1 MRALCVISGGMD
13 SATCAYIARREGYEI
28 VALHFDYNQ
37 RTMGKEREC
46 FGKICDD
53 LGVVKRLILDARFIA
68 QIGGSALTDGTLSI
82 RKGAAEL
89 GGAANSIGMKFNAAN
104 SNASDGVKSAGA
116 KFDAVEL
123 CVQAADDLCKTACDL
138 ERVAACDG
146 SGAEILVPSNSV
158 NNSFG
163 ADYGVCSVEGSFDVD
178 RNGVCA
184 ASAFLG
190 ANLTQSDAD
199 EPLRKDKISSQRG
212 GECTQG
218 GEILMQGGEIS
229 LGGDELSPQG
239 STNLAQDSETSLK
252 ILAQDDK
259 ISSQSNVASS
269 DEILS
274 KRTGRELSSQNGE
287 AISQSEAEPQQDD
300 KISLK
305 HAGGK
310 ILPQS
315 QNNKISSQSQSD
327 KIPPP
332 SGERVFSDLPST
344 YVPFR
349 NGVFLSIAAALAEKE
364 RCDAIFI
371 GVVQEDSS
379 GYPDC
384 GAEFIGAFERALDLG
399 TSRDFHPRIKTPLVH
414 LSKVQIVSLALEI
427 GVPLELTWSCY
438 EREDAAC
445 GLCDSCLLRL
455 KGFAGAGAKD
465 KIPYAIKI

>member
-53 LGVVKRLILDARFIA
+53 LGVAKRFVLDARFIA

-82 RKGAAEL
+82 RKGAVKL
-89 GGAANSIGMKFNAAN
+89 GSAANSAGTKIDSAVNSKSTRLDGQNSIAAN
-104 SNASDGVKSAGA
+104 STNAETGGQNFAASNFSTSSA
-116 KFDAVEL
+116 DATL
-123 CVQAADDLCKTACDL
+123 
-138 ERVAACDG
+138 
-146 SGAEILVPSNSV
+146 
-158 NNSFG
+158 G
-163 ADYGVCSVEGSFDVD
+163 AD
-178 RNGVCA
+178 
-184 ASAFLG
+184 SARDSRL
-190 ANLTQSDAD
+190 QS
-199 EPLRKDKISSQRG
+199 
-212 GECTQG
+212 
-218 GEILMQGGEIS
+218 GEILTQESEIS
-229 LGGDELSPQG
+229 LGGDEISSQRSKILARDDKISPQG
-239 STNLAQDSETSLK
+239 SEISPQSGAEPQ
-252 ILAQDDK
+252 QGDK
-259 ISSQSNVASS
+259 ISS
-269 DEILS
+269 
-274 KRTGRELSSQNGE
+274 KR
-287 AISQSEAEPQQDD
+287 
-300 KISLK
+300 
-305 HAGGK
+305 AGGK

-315 QNNKISSQSQSD
+315 RSD

-332 SGERVFSDLPST
+332 SGESAFSDLPST

-399 TSRDFHPRIKTPLVH
+399 TNRDFHPRIKTPLVH
-414 LSKVQIVSLALEI
+414 LSKAQIVSLALEI

-465 KIPYAIKI
+465 KIPYAIKA

>member
-13 SATCAYIARREGYEI
+13 SATCAYIAKREGYEI

-53 LGVVKRLILDARFIA
+53 LGVAKRFVLDARFIA
-68 QIGGSALTDGTLSI
+68 QIGGSALTDGTLPI

-89 GGAANSIGMKFNAAN
+89 GGAANYASAEFNSAAN
-104 SNASDGVKSAGA
+104 SKSARLGGQNSIATNSINDETGGQNFAASNFMTSPAGA
-116 KFDAVEL
+116 TLSADLARNSGGCAQKDEILTQNDEALLGDNEISPQGIKIQ
-123 CVQAADDLCKTACDL
+123 VQGGKIL
-138 ERVAACDG
+138 ACDG
-146 SGAEILVPSNSV
+146 G
-158 NNSFG
+158 
-163 ADYGVCSVEGSFDVD
+163 
-178 RNGVCA
+178 
-184 ASAFLG
+184 
-190 ANLTQSDAD
+190 
-199 EPLRKDKISSQRG
+199 ISPQD
-212 GECTQG
+212 
-218 GEILMQGGEIS
+218 GEIS
-229 LGGDELSPQG
+229 LQSGAESQ
-239 STNLAQDSETSLK
+239 
-252 ILAQDDK
+252 QDDK
-259 ISSQSNVASS
+259 ISS
-269 DEILS
+269 
-274 KRTGRELSSQNGE
+274 KR
-287 AISQSEAEPQQDD
+287 AE
-300 KISLK
+300 
-305 HAGGK
+305 G
-310 ILPQS
+310 
-315 QNNKISSQSQSD
+315 KISSQNQSD

-332 SGERVFSDLPST
+332 SGESVFSDLPST

-384 GAEFIGAFERALDLG
+384 SASFIGAFERALELG

-414 LSKVQIVSLALEI
+414 LSKAHIVSLALEI

-465 KIPYAIKI
+465 KIPYAIEA

>member
-13 SATCAYIARREGYEI
+13 SATCAYIAKREGYEI

-53 LGVVKRLILDARFIA
+53 LGVAKRFVLDARFIA
-68 QIGGSALTDGTLSI
+68 QIGGSALTDGTLPI

-89 GGAANSIGMKFNAAN
+89 GGAANSASAEFNSAAN
-104 SNASDGVKSAGA
+104 SKSARLGGQNSIATNSINDETGGQNFAASNFMTSPAGA
-116 KFDAVEL
+116 TLSADLARNSGGCAQKDEILTQNDEALLGDNEISPQGIKIQ
-123 CVQAADDLCKTACDL
+123 VQGGKIL
-138 ERVAACDG
+138 ACDG
-146 SGAEILVPSNSV
+146 G
-158 NNSFG
+158 
-163 ADYGVCSVEGSFDVD
+163 
-178 RNGVCA
+178 
-184 ASAFLG
+184 
-190 ANLTQSDAD
+190 
-199 EPLRKDKISSQRG
+199 ISPQD
-212 GECTQG
+212 
-218 GEILMQGGEIS
+218 GEIS
-229 LGGDELSPQG
+229 LQSGAESQ
-239 STNLAQDSETSLK
+239 
-252 ILAQDDK
+252 QDDK
-259 ISSQSNVASS
+259 ISS
-269 DEILS
+269 
-274 KRTGRELSSQNGE
+274 KR
-287 AISQSEAEPQQDD
+287 AE
-300 KISLK
+300 
-305 HAGGK
+305 G
-310 ILPQS
+310 
-315 QNNKISSQSQSD
+315 KISSQNQSD

-332 SGERVFSDLPST
+332 SGESVFSDLPST

-384 GAEFIGAFERALDLG
+384 SASFIGAFERALELG

-414 LSKVQIVSLALEI
+414 LSKAHIVSLALEI

-465 KIPYAIKI
+465 KIPYAIEA

>member
-13 SATCAYIARREGYEI
+13 SATCAYIAKREGYEI
-28 VALHFDYNQ
+28 VALHFDYDQ

-53 LGVVKRLILDARFIA
+53 LGVAKRFVLDARFIA
-68 QIGGSALTDGTLSI
+68 QIGGSALTDGTLPI

-89 GGAANSIGMKFNAAN
+89 CAAANSASAEIDSAAN
-104 SNASDGVKSAGA
+104 FKN
-116 KFDAVEL
+116 VEL
-123 CVQAADDLCKTACDL
+123 GELNFIETNSAAELDGQNFTASNFSASPADAPLSADLA
-138 ERVAACDG
+138 RN
-146 SGAEILVPSNSV
+146 SG
-158 NNSFG
+158 G
-163 ADYGVCSVEGSFDVD
+163 
-178 RNGVCA
+178 CA
-184 ASAFLG
+184 
-190 ANLTQSDAD
+190 QS
-199 EPLRKDKISSQRG
+199 
-212 GECTQG
+212 
-218 GEILMQGGEIS
+218 GEILPQDTEIL
-229 LGGDELSPQG
+229 LGGDELSLQG
-239 STNLAQDSETSLK
+239 SK
-252 ILAQDDK
+252 ILAC
-259 ISSQSNVASS
+259 
-269 DEILS
+269 
-274 KRTGRELSSQNGE
+274 
-287 AISQSEAEPQQDD
+287 DD
-300 KISLK
+300 KISLQGSKILVQEGEISLQSGAEPQQGDKIPPK
-305 HAGGK
+305 HAVGE

-315 QNNKISSQSQSD
+315 QNNKISPQSQSD
-327 KIPPP
+327 KISPQ
-332 SGERVFSDLPST
+332 SGESVFLDLPST

-414 LSKVQIVSLALEI
+414 LSKAQIVSLALRI

-465 KIPYAIKI
+465 KIPYALEA

>member
-28 VALHFDYNQ
+28 VALHFDYDQ

-53 LGVVKRLILDARFIA
+53 LGVSKRLILDARFIA
-68 QIGGSALTDGTLSI
+68 QIGGSALTDGALPI

-89 GGAANSIGMKFNAAN
+89 CGVANSVGAKIDGATN
-104 SNASDGVKSAGA
+104 SKSAEFGELNFIETNSVA
-116 KFDAVEL
+116 ELNGQNSIAVNSINVEIGGQNFTALNFSTSPADAPLSADLARSGCAQSGEILTQDGEILLGGDEFSSQGSKILARDDKFSPQGGKISL
-123 CVQAADDLCKTACDL
+123 Q
-138 ERVAACDG
+138 
-146 SGAEILVPSNSV
+146 SGAEPQQ
-158 NNSFG
+158 G
-163 ADYGVCSVEGSFDVD
+163 
-178 RNGVCA
+178 
-184 ASAFLG
+184 
-190 ANLTQSDAD
+190 
-199 EPLRKDKISSQRG
+199 DKISS
-212 GECTQG
+212 
-218 GEILMQGGEIS
+218 
-229 LGGDELSPQG
+229 
-239 STNLAQDSETSLK
+239 
-252 ILAQDDK
+252 
-259 ISSQSNVASS
+259 
-269 DEILS
+269 
-274 KRTGRELSSQNGE
+274 KR
-287 AISQSEAEPQQDD
+287 
-300 KISLK
+300 
-305 HAGGK
+305 AGGK

-315 QNNKISSQSQSD
+315 RSD
-327 KIPPP
+327 KISPP
-332 SGERVFSDLPST
+332 SGESAFSDLPST

-371 GVVQEDSS
+371 GVVQEDGS

-414 LSKVQIVSLALEI
+414 LSKAQIVSLALEI

-465 KIPYAIKI
+465 KIPYAIEA

>member
-28 VALHFDYNQ
+28 VALHFDYDQ

-53 LGVVKRLILDARFIA
+53 LGVAKRFILDARFIA
-68 QIGGSALTDGTLSI
+68 QIGGSALTDGALPI

-89 GGAANSIGMKFNAAN
+89 CGAANS
-104 SNASDGVKSAGA
+104 
-116 KFDAVEL
+116 
-123 CVQAADDLCKTACDL
+123 T
-138 ERVAACDG
+138 
-146 SGAEILVPSNSV
+146 GAEIDSAVNSKNAELSRQNFTETNSV
-158 NNSFG
+158 AELSEQNSIAVNSTNAEIGGQNFTASNFSAG
-163 ADYGVCSVEGSFDVD
+163 PAD
-178 RNGVCA
+178 A
-184 ASAFLG
+184 TL
-190 ANLTQSDAD
+190 DAD
-199 EPLRKDKISSQRG
+199 LARNSGSCMQKD
-212 GECTQG
+212 
-218 GEILMQGGEIS
+218 EILIQDGEAS
-229 LGGDELSPQG
+229 LRDNEISPQG
-239 STNLAQDSETSLK
+239 SKISAQSGK
-252 ILAQDDK
+252 ILACDGGISPQGSE
-259 ISSQSNVASS
+259 ISSQSGA
-269 DEILS
+269 E
-274 KRTGRELSSQNGE
+274 SQQG
-287 AISQSEAEPQQDD
+287 D
-300 KISLK
+300 KIPPK
-305 HAGGK
+305 HAEGE
-310 ILPQS
+310 
-315 QNNKISSQSQSD
+315 ISSQSQNNQISPSNRSD
-327 KIPPP
+327 KISPP
-332 SGERVFSDLPST
+332 SGESAFSDLPST

-414 LSKVQIVSLALEI
+414 LSKAQIVSLALEI

-465 KIPYAIKI
+465 KIPYAIEA

>member
-28 VALHFDYNQ
+28 VALHFDYDQ
-37 RTMGKEREC
+37 RTMDKEREC

-53 LGVVKRLILDARFIA
+53 LGVAKRFVLDACLIA
-68 QIGGSALTDGTLSI
+68 QIGGNALTDGALPI

-89 GGAANSIGMKFNAAN
+89 RGAANFTGTEIDSATNSKSTRLEGQNSIEANSVAELDRQNSIAANSINAEISGQNFTASNFSASPADAMLDADLARN
-104 SNASDGVKSAGA
+104 SG
-116 KFDAVEL
+116 
-123 CVQAADDLCKTACDL
+123 CVQ
-138 ERVAACDG
+138 
-146 SGAEILVPSNSV
+146 SGEIL
-158 NNSFG
+158 
-163 ADYGVCSVEGSFDVD
+163 
-178 RNGVCA
+178 
-184 ASAFLG
+184 
-190 ANLTQSDAD
+190 
-199 EPLRKDKISSQRG
+199 
-212 GECTQG
+212 TQG
-218 GEILMQGGEIS
+218 GETS
-229 LGGDELSPQG
+229 LGDNEISPQG
-239 STNLAQDSETSLK
+239 SKISTQGGK
-252 ILAQDDK
+252 ILARDDK
-259 ISSQSNVASS
+259 ISPQ
-269 DEILS
+269 DGEILP
-274 KRTGRELSSQNGE
+274 
-287 AISQSEAEPQQDD
+287 QSGAEPQQGD
-300 KISLK
+300 KIPPK
-305 HAGGK
+305 HTEGE

-315 QNNKISSQSQSD
+315 QNNQILPPSQSD
-327 KIPPP
+327 KISLP
-332 SGERVFSDLPST
+332 SGESVFSDLPST

-414 LSKVQIVSLALEI
+414 LSKAQIVSLALEI

-465 KIPYAIKI
+465 KIPYAIEA

>member
-13 SATCAYIARREGYEI
+13 SATCAYIAKREGYEI
-28 VALHFDYNQ
+28 VALHFDYDQ
-37 RTMGKEREC
+37 RTMDKEREC

-53 LGVVKRLILDARFIA
+53 LGVAKRFVLDARFIA

-89 GGAANSIGMKFNAAN
+89 CGATNSTGTEIDSAVNSKSAEFGELNFIETNSVAELDGQNSIAVNSTNAEIGGQNFTALN
-104 SNASDGVKSAGA
+104 FSTSPADATLGA
-116 KFDAVEL
+116 DLARDSGG
-123 CVQAADDLCKTACDL
+123 CVQ
-138 ERVAACDG
+138 
-146 SGAEILVPSNSV
+146 SGEIL
-158 NNSFG
+158 
-163 ADYGVCSVEGSFDVD
+163 
-178 RNGVCA
+178 
-184 ASAFLG
+184 
-190 ANLTQSDAD
+190 
-199 EPLRKDKISSQRG
+199 
-212 GECTQG
+212 TQG
-218 GEILMQGGEIS
+218 GEAS
-229 LGGDELSPQG
+229 LGDNEISPQG
-239 STNLAQDSETSLK
+239 SKIPTQGGK
-252 ILAQDDK
+252 ILARDDK
-259 ISSQSNVASS
+259 ISSQGSKILVQEG
-269 DEILS
+269 EISL
-274 KRTGRELSSQNGE
+274 
-287 AISQSEAEPQQDD
+287 QSGAEPQQGD
-300 KISLK
+300 KISPK
-305 HAGGK
+305 HAGSEISPK
-310 ILPQS
+310 S

-327 KIPPP
+327 KISPP

-414 LSKVQIVSLALEI
+414 LSKAQIVSLALEI

-455 KGFAGAGAKD
+455 KGFAGACAKD
-465 KIPYAIKI
+465 KIPYAIEV

>member
-13 SATCAYIARREGYEI
+13 SATCAYIAKCEGYEI
-28 VALHFDYNQ
+28 VALHFDYYQ
-37 RTMGKEREC
+37 RTMDKEREC

-53 LGVVKRLILDARFIA
+53 LGVAKRFVLDARFIA
-68 QIGGSALTDGTLSI
+68 QIGGSALTDGTLPI

-89 GGAANSIGMKFNAAN
+89 CGAANSTDAELDSVANSKNAELSRQNFIETNSAAELDGQNFIAAN
-104 SNASDGVKSAGA
+104 STN
-116 KFDAVEL
+116 
-123 CVQAADDLCKTACDL
+123 
-138 ERVAACDG
+138 
-146 SGAEILVPSNSV
+146 AEIGGQNFAASNFMTSPADATL
-158 NNSFG
+158 G
-163 ADYGVCSVEGSFDVD
+163 ADLA
-178 RNGVCA
+178 RNSGGCA
-184 ASAFLG
+184 QKDEI
-190 ANLTQSDAD
+190 LTQYGETSLRGD
-199 EPLRKDKISSQRG
+199 EISSQG
-212 GECTQG
+212 TKKIQVQG
-218 GEILMQGGEIS
+218 GKILARDGKILPQGSEIS
-229 LGGDELSPQG
+229 L
-239 STNLAQDSETSLK
+239 
-252 ILAQDDK
+252 
-259 ISSQSNVASS
+259 QS
-269 DEILS
+269 
-274 KRTGRELSSQNGE
+274 G
-287 AISQSEAEPQQDD
+287 AEPQQGD
-300 KISLK
+300 KIPPK
-305 HAGGK
+305 HAVGE

-315 QNNKISSQSQSD
+315 QNNKISPQSQSD
-327 KIPPP
+327 KISPQ
-332 SGERVFSDLPST
+332 SGESVFSDLPST

-414 LSKVQIVSLALEI
+414 LSKAQIVSLALEI

-465 KIPYAIKI
+465 KIPYAIEA

>member
-53 LGVVKRLILDARFIA
+53 LGVAKRFVLDARFIA
-68 QIGGSALTDGTLSI
+68 QIGGSALTDGTLPI
-82 RKGAAEL
+82 RKGAVEL
-89 GGAANSIGMKFNAAN
+89 CGAVNSKSVRLDGQNSIAANSINAEIGGQNFAA
-104 SNASDGVKSAGA
+104 SNFMMSSADATLGVDSAR
-116 KFDAVEL
+116 DSRL
-123 CVQAADDLCKTACDL
+123 Q
-138 ERVAACDG
+138 
-146 SGAEILVPSNSV
+146 SGEILIQDAEIL
-158 NNSFG
+158 
-163 ADYGVCSVEGSFDVD
+163 
-178 RNGVCA
+178 
-184 ASAFLG
+184 
-190 ANLTQSDAD
+190 
-199 EPLRKDKISSQRG
+199 
-212 GECTQG
+212 
-218 GEILMQGGEIS
+218 
-229 LGGDELSPQG
+229 LGGDEPSPQG
-239 STNLAQDSETSLK
+239 GK
-252 ILAQDDK
+252 ILACDDK
-259 ISSQSNVASS
+259 ILPQEGEISSQS
-269 DEILS
+269 
-274 KRTGRELSSQNGE
+274 G
-287 AISQSEAEPQQDD
+287 AEPQQGD
-300 KISLK
+300 KIPPK
-305 HAGGK
+305 HAGSEISPK
-310 ILPQS
+310 S
-315 QNNKISSQSQSD
+315 QNNQISSQSRSD
-327 KIPPP
+327 KISPS
-332 SGERVFSDLPST
+332 SGESVFSDLPST

-384 GAEFIGAFERALDLG
+384 GAEFIGAFERALELG

-414 LSKVQIVSLALEI
+414 LSKAQIVSLALKI

-465 KIPYAIKI
+465 KIPYAIEA

>member
-28 VALHFDYNQ
+28 VALHFDYDQ

-53 LGVVKRLILDARFIA
+53 LGVAKRLILDARFIA
-68 QIGGSALTDGTLSI
+68 QIGGSALTDGALPI

-89 GGAANSIGMKFNAAN
+89 CGAVNSIGAKIDSAANSKSARLDGQNFTKTNSVAELDGQNSIAAN
-104 SNASDGVKSAGA
+104 STNAETGGQNFTASNFMTSPAGA
-116 KFDAVEL
+116 PL
-123 CVQAADDLCKTACDL
+123 SADLA
-138 ERVAACDG
+138 RN
-146 SGAEILVPSNSV
+146 SGGCAQKDEIL
-158 NNSFG
+158 
-163 ADYGVCSVEGSFDVD
+163 
-178 RNGVCA
+178 
-184 ASAFLG
+184 
-190 ANLTQSDAD
+190 
-199 EPLRKDKISSQRG
+199 
-212 GECTQG
+212 TQG
-218 GEILMQGGEIS
+218 GEAS
-229 LGGDELSPQG
+229 LGDNEISPQG
-239 STNLAQDSETSLK
+239 GK
-252 ILAQDDK
+252 ILA
-259 ISSQSNVASS
+259 
-269 DEILS
+269 
-274 KRTGRELSSQNGE
+274 R
-287 AISQSEAEPQQDD
+287 DD
-300 KISLK
+300 KISLQDGEIASQSGAELQQGDEIPPK
-305 HAGGK
+305 HAGGE
-310 ILPQS
+310 ISPQS
-315 QNNKISSQSQSD
+315 QNNKISSQSQSNE
-327 KIPPP
+327 IPPP
-332 SGERVFSDLPST
+332 SGESAFSDLPST

-384 GAEFIGAFERALDLG
+384 SAEFIGAFERALDLG

-414 LSKVQIVSLALEI
+414 LSKAQIVSLALEI

-465 KIPYAIKI
+465 KIPYAIEA

>member
-53 LGVVKRLILDARFIA
+53 LGVAKRFVLDARFIA
-68 QIGGSALTDGTLSI
+68 QIGGSALTDGTLPI

-89 GGAANSIGMKFNAAN
+89 CGAVNFTGAEIDSAANSKSARLDGQNFTKTNSVAELDGQNSIAAN
-104 SNASDGVKSAGA
+104 STNAETGGQNFTASNFSTSPADAPLSADLARNSGG
-116 KFDAVEL
+116 
-123 CVQAADDLCKTACDL
+123 CVQKDEILTQNDEALLGDNEISPQGTKIQVQGGKIL
-138 ERVAACDG
+138 ACDG
-146 SGAEILVPSNSV
+146 GISPQDGEIPSQSGAEPQQ
-158 NNSFG
+158 G
-163 ADYGVCSVEGSFDVD
+163 
-178 RNGVCA
+178 
-184 ASAFLG
+184 
-190 ANLTQSDAD
+190 
-199 EPLRKDKISSQRG
+199 DKISS
-212 GECTQG
+212 
-218 GEILMQGGEIS
+218 
-229 LGGDELSPQG
+229 
-239 STNLAQDSETSLK
+239 
-252 ILAQDDK
+252 
-259 ISSQSNVASS
+259 
-269 DEILS
+269 
-274 KRTGRELSSQNGE
+274 
-287 AISQSEAEPQQDD
+287 
-300 KISLK
+300 K
-305 HAGGK
+305 HAGSE
-310 ILPQS
+310 ISPQS
-315 QNNKISSQSQSD
+315 QNNKISPQSRSD
-327 KIPPP
+327 KIPLQ
-332 SGERVFSDLPST
+332 SGESVFSDLPST

-414 LSKVQIVSLALEI
+414 LSKAQIVSLALEI

-465 KIPYAIKI
+465 KIPYAIEI

>member
-28 VALHFDYNQ
+28 VALHFDYDQ

-53 LGVVKRLILDARFIA
+53 LGVAKRLILDARFIA
-68 QIGGSALTDGTLSI
+68 QIGGSALTDGALPI

-89 GGAANSIGMKFNAAN
+89 GGAANSA
-104 SNASDGVKSAGA
+104 
-116 KFDAVEL
+116 
-123 CVQAADDLCKTACDL
+123 
-138 ERVAACDG
+138 
-146 SGAEILVPSNSV
+146 GAEIDSAVNSKSTELSRQNFTETNSV
-158 NNSFG
+158 AELDGQNSIVANSINAEIGGQNFTASNFSTSP
-163 ADYGVCSVEGSFDVD
+163 ADASLSADLA
-178 RNGVCA
+178 RNSGGCA
-184 ASAFLG
+184 
-190 ANLTQSDAD
+190 QKD
-199 EPLRKDKISSQRG
+199 EIL
-212 GECTQG
+212 TQG
-218 GEILMQGGEIS
+218 GEAS
-229 LGGDELSPQG
+229 LGDNEISPQG
-239 STNLAQDSETSLK
+239 SKISAQSGK
-252 ILAQDDK
+252 ILARDDK
-259 ISSQSNVASS
+259 ISPQ
-269 DEILS
+269 DGEILP
-274 KRTGRELSSQNGE
+274 
-287 AISQSEAEPQQDD
+287 QSEAESQQGD
-300 KISLK
+300 KIPPK

-315 QNNKISSQSQSD
+315 QNNQISPPSRSD
-327 KIPPP
+327 EIPSP
-332 SGERVFSDLPST
+332 SGESAFSDLPST

-384 GAEFIGAFERALDLG
+384 SVEFIGAFERVLELG

-414 LSKVQIVSLALEI
+414 LSKAQIVSLALGI

>member
-13 SATCAYIARREGYEI
+13 SATCAYIAKREGYEI

-37 RTMGKEREC
+37 RTMGKEQEC

-53 LGVVKRLILDARFIA
+53 LGVAKRLILDARFIA
-68 QIGGSALTDGTLSI
+68 QIGGSALTDGALPI

-89 GGAANSIGMKFNAAN
+89 CGAANSASAEFNSAINFKSARLDGKNSIAAN
-104 SNASDGVKSAGA
+104 STN
-116 KFDAVEL
+116 
-123 CVQAADDLCKTACDL
+123 
-138 ERVAACDG
+138 
-146 SGAEILVPSNSV
+146 AEIGGQNFAASNFST
-158 NNSFG
+158 SSADATLG
-163 ADYGVCSVEGSFDVD
+163 AD
-178 RNGVCA
+178 
-184 ASAFLG
+184 SARSSC
-190 ANLTQSDAD
+190 TQS
-199 EPLRKDKISSQRG
+199 
-212 GECTQG
+212 
-218 GEILMQGGEIS
+218 GEILMQDAEILLEGDELSLQDSKILACDDKILSQGSEILVQEGEIS
-229 LGGDELSPQG
+229 LQSGAESQQG
-239 STNLAQDSETSLK
+239 
-252 ILAQDDK
+252 DK
-259 ISSQSNVASS
+259 IS
-269 DEILS
+269 
-274 KRTGRELSSQNGE
+274 
-287 AISQSEAEPQQDD
+287 P
-300 KISLK
+300 K

-315 QNNKISSQSQSD
+315 QNNQISSPSRSD
-327 KIPPP
+327 KISPP
-332 SGERVFSDLPST
+332 SGEGAFSDLPST

-371 GVVQEDSS
+371 GVVQEDGS

-414 LSKVQIVSLALEI
+414 LSKAQIVSLALRI

-465 KIPYAIKI
+465 KIPYAIEA

>member
-53 LGVVKRLILDARFIA
+53 LGVAKRLILDARFIA
-68 QIGGSALTDGTLSI
+68 QIGGSALTDGALPI

-89 GGAANSIGMKFNAAN
+89 CGAVNSIGAKIDSAANSKSTELSRQNFTETNSAAELDGQNSIVAN
-104 SNASDGVKSAGA
+104 STNAEIGGQNFTALNFSASPADATLGA
-116 KFDAVEL
+116 DSARDSRLQSGEILIQDAEIL
-123 CVQAADDLCKTACDL
+123 LGGDEPSPQGGKILACDDKISPQGSKIL
-138 ERVAACDG
+138 VQEG
-146 SGAEILVPSNSV
+146 EISPQSGAEPQQ
-158 NNSFG
+158 G
-163 ADYGVCSVEGSFDVD
+163 
-178 RNGVCA
+178 
-184 ASAFLG
+184 
-190 ANLTQSDAD
+190 
-199 EPLRKDKISSQRG
+199 DKISS
-212 GECTQG
+212 
-218 GEILMQGGEIS
+218 
-229 LGGDELSPQG
+229 
-239 STNLAQDSETSLK
+239 
-252 ILAQDDK
+252 
-259 ISSQSNVASS
+259 
-269 DEILS
+269 
-274 KRTGRELSSQNGE
+274 
-287 AISQSEAEPQQDD
+287 
-300 KISLK
+300 K

-310 ILPQS
+310 ISP
-315 QNNKISSQSQSD
+315 QSQSD

-332 SGERVFSDLPST
+332 SGESAFSDLPST

-384 GAEFIGAFERALDLG
+384 SAEFIGAFERALDLG

-414 LSKVQIVSLALEI
+414 LSKAQIVSLALGI

-465 KIPYAIKI
+465 KIPYAIEA

>member
-13 SATCAYIARREGYEI
+13 SATCAYIAKREGYEI
-28 VALHFDYNQ
+28 VALHFDYDQ

-53 LGVVKRLILDARFIA
+53 LGVAKRFVLDARFIA

-89 GGAANSIGMKFNAAN
+89 GAAVNSASAEIDSAANSKSAELGELNFIETNSAAEVNGQNSIAAN
-104 SNASDGVKSAGA
+104 STN
-116 KFDAVEL
+116 
-123 CVQAADDLCKTACDL
+123 
-138 ERVAACDG
+138 
-146 SGAEILVPSNSV
+146 AEIGGQNFTALNFSTNPADALLSADLTRNS
-158 NNSFG
+158 G
-163 ADYGVCSVEGSFDVD
+163 G
-178 RNGVCA
+178 CA
-184 ASAFLG
+184 
-190 ANLTQSDAD
+190 QKD
-199 EPLRKDKISSQRG
+199 EIL
-212 GECTQG
+212 TQG
-218 GEILMQGGEIS
+218 GEASLGDNEISPQDGEI
-229 LGGDELSPQG
+229 LP
-239 STNLAQDSETSLK
+239 
-252 ILAQDDK
+252 
-259 ISSQSNVASS
+259 
-269 DEILS
+269 
-274 KRTGRELSSQNGE
+274 
-287 AISQSEAEPQQDD
+287 QSEAEPQQGD
-300 KISLK
+300 KIPPK
-305 HAGGK
+305 HAEGE
-310 ILPQS
+310 ISPQS
-315 QNNKISSQSQSD
+315 QKNKISSQSRSD
-327 KIPPP
+327 KISPP
-332 SGERVFSDLPST
+332 SGESAFSDLPST

-384 GAEFIGAFERALDLG
+384 SASFIGAFERALDLG

-414 LSKVQIVSLALEI
+414 LSKAQIVSLALEI

-465 KIPYAIKI
+465 KIPYALEA

>member
-13 SATCAYIARREGYEI
+13 SATCAYIAKREGYEI
-28 VALHFDYNQ
+28 VALHFDYDQ

-53 LGVVKRLILDARFIA
+53 LGVAKRLILDARFIA
-68 QIGGSALTDGTLSI
+68 QIGGSALTDGALPI

-89 GGAANSIGMKFNAAN
+89 CGAVNFTGTEIDSAANSKSARLDGQNSIAANSIDAEIGGQNFT
-104 SNASDGVKSAGA
+104 ASDFSAGSA
-116 KFDAVEL
+116 AAPLDA
-123 CVQAADDLCKTACDL
+123 D
-138 ERVAACDG
+138 
-146 SGAEILVPSNSV
+146 
-158 NNSFG
+158 
-163 ADYGVCSVEGSFDVD
+163 
-178 RNGVCA
+178 
-184 ASAFLG
+184 SARSSR
-190 ANLTQSDAD
+190 TQS
-199 EPLRKDKISSQRG
+199 
-212 GECTQG
+212 
-218 GEILMQGGEIS
+218 GEILTQESEIS
-229 LGGDELSPQG
+229 LGDDEPSPQG
-239 STNLAQDSETSLK
+239 SKISAQSNK
-252 ILAQDDK
+252 ISARDDK
-259 ISSQSNVASS
+259 ISPQ
-269 DEILS
+269 DGEILP
-274 KRTGRELSSQNGE
+274 
-287 AISQSEAEPQQDD
+287 QSGAEPQQGD
-300 KISLK
+300 KILPK

-315 QNNKISSQSQSD
+315 QNNQISPQSQNNKIS
-327 KIPPP
+327 PP
-332 SGERVFSDLPST
+332 SGENAFSDLPST

-349 NGVFLSIAAALAEKE
+349 NGVFLSIAAALAETE

-384 GAEFIGAFERALDLG
+384 SAEFIGAFERALDLG

-414 LSKVQIVSLALEI
+414 LSKAQIVSLALEI

-465 KIPYAIKI
+465 KIPYAIEA

>member
-53 LGVVKRLILDARFIA
+53 LGVAKRLILDARFIA
-68 QIGGSALTDGTLSI
+68 QIGGSALTDGALPI
-82 RKGAAEL
+82 RKSAAEL
-89 GGAANSIGMKFNAAN
+89 CGAANSTGAEIDSAAN
-104 SNASDGVKSAGA
+104 SKSTRLDGQNSIAANFTNAEIGGQNFTASDFSAGSA
-116 KFDAVEL
+116 NAPL
-123 CVQAADDLCKTACDL
+123 SADLA
-138 ERVAACDG
+138 RN
-146 SGAEILVPSNSV
+146 SG
-158 NNSFG
+158 G
-163 ADYGVCSVEGSFDVD
+163 
-178 RNGVCA
+178 CA
-184 ASAFLG
+184 
-190 ANLTQSDAD
+190 QSG
-199 EPLRKDKISSQRG
+199 K
-212 GECTQG
+212 
-218 GEILMQGGEIS
+218 IS

-239 STNLAQDSETSLK
+239 SK
-252 ILAQDDK
+252 ILARDNK
-259 ISSQSNVASS
+259 ISSQGSKILVQEG
-269 DEILS
+269 EILP
-274 KRTGRELSSQNGE
+274 
-287 AISQSEAEPQQDD
+287 QSGAEPQQGD
-300 KISLK
+300 KISPK
-305 HAGGK
+305 HAEGE
-310 ILPQS
+310 ISPQS
-315 QNNKISSQSQSD
+315 QNNKISPQNQSD
-327 KIPPP
+327 KISPP

-414 LSKVQIVSLALEI
+414 LSKAQIVSLALRI

-465 KIPYAIKI
+465 KIPYAIKA

>member
-37 RTMGKEREC
+37 RTMDKEREC

-53 LGVVKRLILDARFIA
+53 LGVAKRFILDARFIA
-68 QIGGSALTDGTLSI
+68 QIGGSALTDGTLPI

-89 GGAANSIGMKFNAAN
+89 CGAANSTGTEIDSATNSKSARLDGQNSIAAN
-104 SNASDGVKSAGA
+104 SID
-116 KFDAVEL
+116 
-123 CVQAADDLCKTACDL
+123 
-138 ERVAACDG
+138 
-146 SGAEILVPSNSV
+146 AEIGGQNFTETNFS
-158 NNSFG
+158 
-163 ADYGVCSVEGSFDVD
+163 
-178 RNGVCA
+178 
-184 ASAFLG
+184 ASP
-190 ANLTQSDAD
+190 ANAPLDAD
-199 EPLRKDKISSQRG
+199 SARSGCAQS
-212 GECTQG
+212 
-218 GEILMQGGEIS
+218 GEILTQESEIS
-229 LGGDELSPQG
+229 LGGDEPSPQGGKILACDDKISPQG
-239 STNLAQDSETSLK
+239 SK
-252 ILAQDDK
+252 ILVQEGEILPQSGVEPPQGDK
-259 ISSQSNVASS
+259 ISS
-269 DEILS
+269 
-274 KRTGRELSSQNGE
+274 KRAEGE
-287 AISQSEAEPQQDD
+287 
-300 KISLK
+300 
-305 HAGGK
+305 
-310 ILPQS
+310 
-315 QNNKISSQSQSD
+315 ISSQSRSD
-327 KIPPP
+327 KIPPQD
-332 SGERVFSDLPST
+332 GESAFSDLPNT

-384 GAEFIGAFERALDLG
+384 SAGFIGAFERALELG

-414 LSKVQIVSLALEI
+414 LSKAQIVSLALEI

-465 KIPYAIKI
+465 KIPYAIET

>member
-13 SATCAYIARREGYEI
+13 SATCAYIAKREGYEI
-28 VALHFDYNQ
+28 VALHFDYDQ

-53 LGVVKRLILDARFIA
+53 LGVAKRLILDARFIA

-89 GGAANSIGMKFNAAN
+89 CGATNSTGTEIDSAVNSKSAEFGELNFIETNSVAELDGQNSIAVNSTNAEIGGQNFTA
-104 SNASDGVKSAGA
+104 SNFSAGSA
-116 KFDAVEL
+116 DAPL
-123 CVQAADDLCKTACDL
+123 SADLARNSGSCV
-138 ERVAACDG
+138 
-146 SGAEILVPSNSV
+146 
-158 NNSFG
+158 
-163 ADYGVCSVEGSFDVD
+163 
-178 RNGVCA
+178 
-184 ASAFLG
+184 
-190 ANLTQSDAD
+190 
-199 EPLRKDKISSQRG
+199 
-212 GECTQG
+212 QG
-218 GEILMQGGEIS
+218 GEILTQGGEAS
-229 LGGDELSPQG
+229 LGDNEISPQG
-239 STNLAQDSETSLK
+239 SKIPTQGGK
-252 ILAQDDK
+252 ILARDDK
-259 ISSQSNVASS
+259 ISSQGSKILVQEG
-269 DEILS
+269 EISL
-274 KRTGRELSSQNGE
+274 
-287 AISQSEAEPQQDD
+287 QSGAEPQQGD
-300 KISLK
+300 KISPK
-305 HAGGK
+305 YAGSEISPK
-310 ILPQS
+310 S

-327 KIPPP
+327 KISPP

-414 LSKVQIVSLALEI
+414 LSKAQIVSLALKI

-465 KIPYAIKI
+465 KIPYALEA